1 MTSDCFRLPPM
12 TPLIRYY
19 EFYYQKLSSVPEEV
33 HADCFTCM
41 LIAF

>member
-1 MTSDCFRLPPM
+1 MPPPLI
-12 TPLIRYY
+12 TNDPLIRYY